1 MLWSFFWE
9 GGVRHHRPTLANVI
23 DRDVEGANDGGVGR
37 ELSVFAGKTCLQT
50 LLASSQSILL

>member
-1 MLWSFFWE
+1 M
-9 GGVRHHRPTLANVI
+9 I